1 MSPVRRI
8 GADTCWP
15 QLGWSFGRAD
25 LTGCTT
31 GSAIRALGPAG
42 KWRDWRHELRQPVCP
57 SAGRPMKVFYVE
69 EEEELDSNEKLART
83 IEQLNKNL
91 EKNLKV

>member
-1 MSPVRRI
+1 MKKDCTEKKRNSCTYCRKD
-8 GADTCWP
+8 GHTYEMCW
-15 QLGWSFGRAD
+15 
-25 LTGCTT
+25 
-31 GSAIRALGPAG
+31 
-42 KWRDWRHELRQPVCP
+42 KRQNTNTNNQQQKYPFNQNKVYEEKRKMIN
-57 SAGRPMKVFYVE
+57 GRPMKVFYVE